1 MKHFLLFVFAFCLVS
16 LNAQEIPE
24 KKVTTKVDEVTI
36 FLKDAQITRK
46 KTVTL
51 PKGTSI
57 VKFVKLSPFI
67 LAKSIQ
73 LKANS
78 NVTVL
83 AVNHKQNYKETTKA
97 SEQLAILDE
106 KLKGLQEKRDIEKTY
121 LEILTKELSFLDENS
136 DLSGKNEAIS
146 ASNLQQSAAYYS
158 TRIRELKLKEI
169 ERNKNVRELNEAIR
183 QVEKEIGNIRNIKEF
198 PTGEII
204 VKVDCKSSASVPME
218 LSYVVKNAS
227 WFPTYDIRA
236 KNIKEPVNLIY
247 KATVQQDTKVDWNNA
262 KVTFST
268 ADPNISGVAP
278 ELKTYY
284 LDYYTLPPTYDRLE
298 SNTISG
304 VVMEANS
311 NYPAAGV
318 NVLVKGTT
326 IGTTTDFDGRFSI
339 TLPNDQSALVIS
351 YIGFKTQTIYPK
363 SNNIVVRLEEDT
375 ETLDEVV
382 VVGYGSTNK
391 NDVRIRGA
399 SSLAGE
405 AVGLSVEDS
414 QSKQT
419 IELDQIDNQ
428 TSVSFEI
435 KNPYTIK
442 SDNESY
448 TIDMESYELPAF
460 YQYYS
465 VPKINSNAYLIANI
479 SDWEKYN
486 LLEGEANVFFEE
498 TYVGK
503 TLLDIRYAADT
514 LQISLGR
521 DKQVTVKREKLKEY
535 TTKQFI
541 GSKKEEARA
550 YLTTVKNN
558 KKETI
563 NMIILDQIP
572 VSRLEEIEVSWKDIS
587 KGKFDKTTGEV
598 KWEFEV
604 PPAGS
609 KEFNLQYSV
618 KYPKSKSLIIE

>member
-1 MKHFLLFVFAFCLVS
+1 MKIALIIISLSFSFVLY
-16 LNAQEIPE
+16 AQEIPE
-24 KKVTTKVDEVTI
+24 KEVASKVNEVTI
-36 FLKDAQITRK
+36 FLKDAQVTRK
-46 KTVTL
+46 KTVAL
-51 PKGTSI
+51 PKGISV

-67 LAKSIQ
+67 KAKSVQ
-73 LKANS
+73 LKTNS
-78 NVTVL
+78 KVTVL

-97 SEQLAILDE
+97 SSQLEALDQ
-106 KLKGLQEKRDIEKTY
+106 KLKNLQDKREIEKTY
-121 LEILTKELSFLDENS
+121 LGILSKELSFMDENR

-146 ASNLQQSAAYYS
+146 ASNLQQSASYYS
-158 TRIRELKLKEI
+158 TRIRELKLKEV
-169 ERNKNVRELNEAIR
+169 ERNKNVRELNDAIR
-183 QVEKEIGNIRNIKEF
+183 QVEKEIGNIRNTKEF
-198 PTGEII
+198 PTGEIM
-204 VKVDCKSSASVPME
+204 VKVDCKNSTSVPME

-236 KNIKEPVNLIY
+236 KNIKEPVNLVY

-284 LDYYTLPPTYDRLE
+284 LDYYTLPPTYGRLE

-304 VVMEANS
+304 VVMDANN
-311 NYPAAGV
+311 NYPTPGV
-318 NVLVKGTT
+318 TVMVKETT

-339 TLPNDQSALVIS
+339 TLPNDQSALVFS

-363 SNNIVVRLEEDT
+363 SNNIVVRLEEDA

-382 VVGYGSTNK
+382 VVGYGSKK

-399 SSLAGE
+399 SNLAGE

-435 KNPYTIK
+435 KKPYTIK

-448 TIDMESYELPAF
+448 TVDMESYELPAH
-460 YQYYS
+460 YQYFS
-465 VPKINSNAYLIANI
+465 VPKINNNAYLIANI

-521 DKQVTVKREKLKEY
+521 DKQVSVKREKLKEY

-541 GSKKEEARA
+541 GSKKEETRG

-558 KKETI
+558 KKEAI
-563 NMIILDQIP
+563 NMVILDQIP
-572 VSRLEEIEVSWKDIS
+572 ISRLEEIEVSWKDIS

-604 PPAGS
+604 PPAGT
-609 KEFNLQYSV
+609 KAFNLQYSV